1 MASKEIR
8 LQYCSSDQ
16 EAAEHYHNVYT
27 TMMNDLQ
34 ILTSVDFLR
43 IYDLNSGDTNYII
56 IELSPIKYSELSE
69 RWYFNIILYTDET
82 SQTRKDFMLSLID
95 YAMEKNVRSL
105 QEHFL
110 KNVK

>member
-8 LQYCSSDQ
+8 IQFCSLDQ

-27 TMMNDLQ
+27 NMMNDLK

-43 IYDLNSGDTNYII
+43 IYNLNSGDTKYII
-56 IELSPIKYSELSE
+56 VELSPIKYSELSE

-82 SQTRKDFMLSLID
+82 SQTRKDFMFSLID
-95 YAMEKNVRSL
+95 YAMEKNIRSI

-110 KNVK
+110 KNV

>member
-8 LQYCSSDQ
+8 LQYYSSDQ

-34 ILTSVDFLR
+34 ILTS
-43 IYDLNSGDTNYII
+43 
-56 IELSPIKYSELSE
+56 
-69 RWYFNIILYTDET
+69 
-82 SQTRKDFMLSLID
+82 KDFMFSLID
-95 YAMEKNVRSL
+95 YAMEKNVRSF

-110 KNVK
+110 KNV